1 MYFVLFSV
9 DCEVGNISTSLK
21 KLQNDQKLIT
31 EIEQKHIHEKTWPRK
46 SRDTVPLNMLAIYE
60 H

>member
-21 KLQNDQKLIT
+21 KLKNDKKLIT
-31 EIEQKHIHEKTWPRK
+31 EIEKKQIHEK
-46 SRDTVPLNMLAIYE
+46 
-60 H
+60 